1 MYSEEERNRINAG
14 FYIFLF
20 DNTHH
25 SRRGCGDMGMRLAD
39 MDGSEGE
46 KLEGNAIIHCPAG
59 GMDGYIFLRVLSTDG
74 AEVLPLIPK
83 QIF

>member
-1 MYSEEERNRINAG
+1 MTIVFCLFVLLSDMYLEEERNRINVG

-25 SRRGCGDMGMRLAD
+25 SCRGCGDMGMRLAD
-39 MDGSEGE
+39 MDG
-46 KLEGNAIIHCPAG
+46 
-59 GMDGYIFLRVLSTDG
+59 YIFLRVLSTDG
-74 AEVLPLIPK
+74 AGVLPLIPE